1 MKRFFVIALALLLAV
16 PAISYAGS
24 ATSRWDLAIGGY
36 VKVDFGYSDELRA
49 NQYIAPYRDSKA
61 TKVAGDEY
69 GNWFMEGVQTRL
81 NFTVKGPDVWGMK
94 TMAFIEGDF
103 YGTRTSEQGAFRLR
117 HAFMKM
123 IDKNFEI
130 TFAGNTTQV
139 WGTPTGM
146 GQLLLTMVP
155 WLDTGLSIGAGRVPQ
170 INIEYFAMNRDLSM
184 LFGIFLNTNTV
195 GGTSLNATSGT
206 IDAFTM
212 GGPSFHGRIKYET
225 EKIGKIGNDKLA
237 FVVDGFWGKEKK
249 AWKGAGTVLTAG
261 NDTATSWDDKTIDS
275 WGAHGSFFVPILP
288 EKKGDKTG
296 SVGLSAFGW
305 IAQNPGSIGPY
316 PLIAGQNYTTPT
328 GGTAGTYGSATTSYM
343 RSDGSWT
350 APTLYGWGPQL
361 YVYFTNNVMLDLAY
375 SEIKANLSQRYKNN
389 ATYANLE
396 KVTQFVSMLS
406 YDPNPALK
414 FALSWDYNKAY
425 YSCPDAT
432 GAVGRTGTSNVYRFA
447 AFYFF

>member
-61 TKVAGDEY
+61 TKVGGDEY

-103 YGTRTSEQGAFRLR
+103 YGTGGTTTRQGAFRLR

-155 WLDTGLSIGAGRVPQ
+155 WLDPGLSIGAGRVPQ

-195 GGTSLNATSGT
+195 GGTSLNNTSGP
-206 IDAFTM
+206 IDNFTM

-237 FVVDGFWGKEKK
+237 FVVDGFWGKEKR
-249 AWKGAGTVLTAG
+249 AWNSTTLAALTATG
-261 NDTATSWDDKTIDS
+261 TATKWDDKTIDS

-305 IAQNPGSIGPY
+305 IAQNPGYIGPY
-316 PLIAGQNYTTPT
+316 PLTAGQSPAF
-328 GGTAGTYGSATTSYM
+328 GIAGTYGSATTSYV

-389 ATYANLE
+389 LATTANLE

-425 YSCPDAT
+425 YSRPDAT
-432 GAVGRTGTSNVYRFA
+432 GAFGRKGTSNVYRFA